1 MPSRRCCCSLV
12 SLVLGSA
19 IVIVSACNTLDT
31 NVPRGFDLTGE
42 WVLDEARS
50 DAPPDIDAI
59 RRRED
64 RDVIRGRQS
73 DASASAAFA
82 IQDFPVLTAE
92 RMRIEQDENSMGIRY
107 DGVVYRDVT
116 WGERHRDLWRV
127 HAGWADGDL
136 VIRSVRGRVKG
147 REAFDLERDGTVLR
161 VTVSIETGGEDVR
174 SVRVFRRR

>member
-1 MPSRRCCCSLV
+1 MPSRRSCC

-31 NVPRGFDLTGE
+31 NVPGGFDLSGE
-42 WVLDEARS
+42 WVLDEDRS

-82 IQDFPVLTAE
+82 IQDFPVLTAK
-92 RMRIEQDENSMGIRY
+92 RMRIEQDDNSMGIRY

-136 VIRSVRGRVKG
+136 VIRSVRGKVKG